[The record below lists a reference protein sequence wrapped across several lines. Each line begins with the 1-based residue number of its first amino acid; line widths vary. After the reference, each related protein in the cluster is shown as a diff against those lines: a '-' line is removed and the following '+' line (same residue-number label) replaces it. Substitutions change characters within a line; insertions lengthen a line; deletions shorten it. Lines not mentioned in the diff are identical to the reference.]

1 MSLPHLTQAAR
12 RSAEPRVIVRA
23 RNTPSSNCPPEDV
36 AGMLSGSSVVVVV
49 LLGVPV
55 ADVLL
60 LGVLVVVVAGNV
72 VLDVPAVYILT

>member
-1 MSLPHLTQAAR
+1 
-12 RSAEPRVIVRA
+12 
-23 RNTPSSNCPPEDV
+23 
-36 AGMLSGSSVVVVV
+36 MLSGSSVVVVV